1 MSKTDTPEQLSD
13 NPKKLVN
20 ELGDLV
26 DFLADGPEAQQE
38 MRLPQDQIV
47 SGESTSDLDKVPVL
61 TTPVNLEQAVEAG
74 LKFRSE
80 LRAEIGPEFHS
91 DLDQLVDE
99 LVDQILPKLESEL
112 RRRLKT
118 KISESNS

>member
-1 MSKTDTPEQLSD
+1 MSKADTTEQFSD

-20 ELGDLV
+20 ELDELV

-38 MRLPQDQIV
+38 MRLPQDQIAT
-47 SGESTSDLDKVPVL
+47 GANTSDLDKVPVL
-61 TTPVNLEQAVEAG
+61 TTPVNLEQAVEAS

-80 LRAEIGPEFHS
+80 YGPELNS

-99 LVDQILPKLESEL
+99 LVDQILPKIESEL